1 VDENR
6 DDGDRVGHQINQLD
20 PLELQQPA
28 QEVSCGD
35 AESAL
40 DVRDEDDSMAGA
52 LGRERLSHR

>member
-1 VDENR
+1 M
-6 DDGDRVGHQINQLD
+6 NQLD